1 MSKIVLNDLKFSN
14 MFSYGEKE
22 NCIRFNNNKITQL
35 TAPNGSGKS
44 SIALILQ
51 EVLFNKNIKGIKK
64 ADIINKWGKTKN
76 WWAELNF
83 AVDGNPY
90 NIKVNRTGAKS
101 EVSFFQD
108 KKDLS
113 EHKVL
118 DTYNSIRDLLNL
130 DFNIFSQLTY
140 QSSIDL
146 LEFLK
151 ATDTNRKKF
160 LINLF
165 NLEKYIKIGEVLK
178 IKLNSELKEK
188 VLLQGELK
196 TIKSFLESTTISEK
210 KIIVDVPEVN
220 EDLVKQLGLLEK
232 QIEDYSN
239 ICKKIDKN
247 NMYIQERDLLK
258 FDLSMKAPKESQE
271 VYDNLDEFK
280 NDINKLLIHKRNVEK
295 SLVEIDTSDTCYACG
310 QKIDN
315 SQAKELMKGL
325 DKDLYETD
333 IKLDALKEELEY
345 AKDAVE
351 SYEDELDKYNKNKRA
366 ITKFE
371 DLTQVI
377 DETITVDYPNFGDIE
392 SQIKDLR
399 VTINVQTKERQ
410 NALSHNQ
417 DVGIHNAK
425 VDALIEQK
433 EDFLSRQKVV
443 ENDIISVSDR
453 VNNLEILKKAF
464 STSGIVAFKLE
475 NLTKELEVTINR
487 YLSLLSDG
495 QFQVSFRLDKEK
507 LNIVVS
513 NNGIDTPIETV
524 SGGEFS
530 RIQTAILLAIRNL
543 LSKLGG
549 SSVNLLFLDEI
560 TGVLD
565 DEGKE
570 KLIEVLSEE
579 EELNVFLISHDFTH
593 PLIEKIS
600 INKEN
605 NISELHL

>member
-188 VLLQGELK
+188 FLLHGELK
-196 TIKSFLESTTISEK
+196 TI
-210 KIIVDVPEVN
+210 
-220 EDLVKQLGLLEK
+220 
-232 QIEDYSN
+232 
-239 ICKKIDKN
+239 
-247 NMYIQERDLLK
+247 
-258 FDLSMKAPKESQE
+258 
-271 VYDNLDEFK
+271 
-280 NDINKLLIHKRNVEK
+280 
-295 SLVEIDTSDTCYACG
+295 
-310 QKIDN
+310 
-315 SQAKELMKGL
+315 
-325 DKDLYETD
+325 
-333 IKLDALKEELEY
+333 
-345 AKDAVE
+345 
-351 SYEDELDKYNKNKRA
+351 
-366 ITKFE
+366 
-371 DLTQVI
+371 
-377 DETITVDYPNFGDIE
+377 
-392 SQIKDLR
+392 
-399 VTINVQTKERQ
+399 
-410 NALSHNQ
+410 
-417 DVGIHNAK
+417 
-425 VDALIEQK
+425 
-433 EDFLSRQKVV
+433 
-443 ENDIISVSDR
+443 
-453 VNNLEILKKAF
+453 
-464 STSGIVAFKLE
+464 
-475 NLTKELEVTINR
+475 
-487 YLSLLSDG
+487 
-495 QFQVSFRLDKEK
+495 
-507 LNIVVS
+507 
-513 NNGIDTPIETV
+513 
-524 SGGEFS
+524 
-530 RIQTAILLAIRNL
+530 
-543 LSKLGG
+543 
-549 SSVNLLFLDEI
+549 
-560 TGVLD
+560 
-565 DEGKE
+565 
-570 KLIEVLSEE
+570 
-579 EELNVFLISHDFTH
+579 
-593 PLIEKIS
+593 
-600 INKEN
+600 
-605 NISELHL
+605 